1 MKNFRVYFVILSIL
15 CPIIISSQVKL
26 KELLPSNSNEVE
38 NLLFGKSSIRKVMN
52 LEKGW
57 KIYPQDN
64 PKDAETIS
72 VPSNFEGET
81 TLVYE
86 RVLNFTQDE
95 YNNFK
100 FHLHFLGANYYSE
113 ILINNFVI
121 YKNATDIPFDVEL
134 PRDLIKPNFNNVLA
148 IKVSFKLDSENT
160 IPFKQR
166 FLGPKNLGG
175 LIRNVILEY
184 VPGRNVDLMSF
195 NYYFDSNSKAK
206 LNCNLKVDLT
216 RKEKDTTRFSNDY
229 KVVIS
234 LTGKNKPAADYRSE
248 YTINY
253 SKNPYIVDLGME
265 IVNPDLWRPENPNY
279 YFLKVQL
286 VSGGQVIDESEK
298 TVSFY
303 NLTVSDKK
311 VLLNGND
318 YVLTGTTYHI
328 SNSYYGNIIS
338 LYNLKQE
345 LTTIKNIGFNSVRF
359 AQAVPNPLALRL
371 CEEIGLFAF
380 VELPVNSLPGEYAQ
394 NSSFINQAKG
404 FLNSFLDK
412 FNSYSAICAIGVG
425 SSYLPDSKN
434 HESLIETFSGI
445 IKSRTNRLI
454 YASFTGW
461 PTEKVSGVDLYGV
474 ELFGKPM
481 KSLSTSFEHSAANLG
496 KARIFISEATYP
508 VYKGTS
514 SGYVNEFSSEG
525 QAQYFSDLID
535 FANDKGIGG
544 YFINSLFDYA
554 GDFSSFFTSYNP
566 AKDYNIGVLGVD
578 KNEFSLPYKVLFSK
592 LHDNEKVTIPIGT
605 KKDDSKIFFIL
616 IALGLSMLLAV
627 LINTK
632 RKFREDCSR
641 ALIRPY
647 NFFADIR
654 DHRILSGVHA
664 SILMIVV
671 LGTLSLLLAILAY
684 FLKSNILLEK
694 IFLSFG
700 SRRIISFASYLA
712 WNPLQAFIIIFIML
726 SIKFGIISLLVKAAS
741 YFIKTKVSIQ
751 NIMFMIIW
759 AMLPVVLLIPVELLL
774 YKVLSLNVA
783 NIYIYIFLALFL
795 FWILQRIL
803 KGIYVIFDVR
813 PFTVYFYSILFIFL
827 LIGGIVL
834 YYQFSNSAIY
844 FIINAFKQSALI

>member
-1 MKNFRVYFVILSIL
+1 MKNFRVFFVILTIL

-26 KELLPSNSNEVE
+26 KELPSSNANEVE
-38 NLLFGKSSIRKVMN
+38 NLLFGKSGIRKVMN

-57 KIYPQDN
+57 KIYPLDN
-64 PKDAETIS
+64 PKDAEDIS
-72 VPSNFEGET
+72 VPSNFEGEA

-86 RVLNFTQDE
+86 KVLNFTPEE

-121 YKNATDIPFDVEL
+121 YKNSTDIPFDVEL
-134 PRDLIKPNFNNVLA
+134 PKDLIKPGFNNVLS

-175 LIRNVILEY
+175 LIRNVLLEY
-184 VPGRNVDLMSF
+184 VPNRNVDLVNF
-195 NYYFDSNSKAK
+195 GYNFDSNSRAK
-206 LNCNLKVDLT
+206 LTCNVKVDLS
-216 RKEKDTTRFSNDY
+216 KKGKDSTNLSGDY

-234 LTGKNKPAADYRSE
+234 LTGKDKTSADYRQE
-248 YTINY
+248 YSVNY
-253 SKNPYIVDLGME
+253 SKNAYSVDLGME
-265 IVNPDLWRPENPNY
+265 VVNPEMWRPENPNY
-279 YFLKVQL
+279 YFLKIQL
-286 VSGGQVIDESEK
+286 ISGGQIIDESEK
-298 TVSFY
+298 TISFY
-303 NLTVSDKK
+303 NLSISGNK

-318 YVLTGTTYHI
+318 YLLTGTTYHI

-359 AQAVPNPLALRL
+359 AQAVPNPIALRL

-380 VELPVNSLPGEYAQ
+380 IELPINSLPGEYAQ
-394 NSSFINQAKG
+394 NTSFMNQAKN
-404 FLNSFLDK
+404 FLNLFLDRY
-412 FNSYSAICAIGVG
+412 NSYSAICAVGVG
-425 SSYLPDSKN
+425 SSYSPDSKN
-434 HESLIETFSGI
+434 HESMIQAFAETVRN
-445 IKSRTNRLI
+445 RTNKLI
-454 YASFTGW
+454 YASFIGW
-461 PTEKVSGVDLYGV
+461 PTEKVSGLDLYGV
-474 ELFGKPM
+474 ELFGKPI
-481 KSLSTSFEHSAANLG
+481 KSLGNSYAQSAETLG

-508 VYKGTS
+508 VYKGVS
-514 SGYVNEFSSEG
+514 SGYINDFSSEG
-525 QAQYFSDLID
+525 QARYFSDLVD
-535 FANDKGIGG
+535 FALDNGIGG

-554 GDFSSFFTSYNP
+554 GDFSSLFTSYDP
-566 AKDYNIGVLGVD
+566 AKDYNVGILGKD
-578 KNEFSLPYKVLFSK
+578 KNEFLLPYKVLFSK

-616 IALGLSMLLAV
+616 IALGLSVLLAA

-664 SILMIVV
+664 SILMVVV
-671 LGTLSLLLAILAY
+671 LGTLALLCTIVLY

-694 IFLSFG
+694 ILLSFG
-700 SRRIISFASYLA
+700 SRRIISFVSYLA
-712 WNPLQAFIIIFIML
+712 WNPIQAFVILFVLL
-726 SIKFGIISLLVKAAS
+726 SLKFGIGSFLVKVAS
-741 YFIKTKVSIQ
+741 FFIKTKVPIQ

-774 YKVLSLNVA
+774 YKVLTLNAA
-783 NIYIYIFLALFL
+783 NLYIYIFLALFL
-795 FWILQRIL
+795 LWILQRTL

-844 FIINAFKQSALI
+844 FIINAFKQSSLI